1 MNDGPTWH
9 ARWRSEARFL
19 MRSVRRGLRGRD
31 LSLIAAGLTF
41 YAGISVVPLLLLA
54 LALTS
59 LLTSPE
65 TVRGYLDTL
74 GRVLPDELGAP
85 DALARLSEA
94 GTTMTLLGAVLALLP
109 MTFYGEGLRRAL
121 LRFTDERD
129 SYTGWRGR
137 LAVVPLLLV
146 TPVLVYPLLLVVPV
160 LADLQAHAGF
170 GARVA
175 EVAVGFYTVLFALV
189 GPLVW
194 GFRFV
199 AAGMLRWGAVLIGA
213 FFTAASLA
221 GFLQGFVL
229 FLGLPLSIGA
239 PFGGMEAVGGVVAL
253 GLWLFLLHLVVIV
266 GWLLTQAL
274 DERLA
279 LRARAARPGPPSP
292 GAPDDPPTGAA
303 PSR

>member
-1 MNDGPTWH
+1 MTVRPSWH

-19 MRSVRRGLRGRD
+19 TGSVRRGLRGRD
-31 LSLIAAGLTF
+31 LALIAAGLTF

-59 LLTSPE
+59 LLAGADW
-65 TVRGYLDTL
+65 VRGKLDLL
-74 GRVLPDELGAP
+74 GGVLPDQLGAP
-85 DALARLSEA
+85 DALARLAEA
-94 GTTMTLLGAVLALLP
+94 GTTMTLLGGVLALLP

-129 SYTGWRGR
+129 TYTGWRGR

-146 TPVLVYPLLLVVPV
+146 SPFLLYPVLLVVPV
-160 LADLQAHAGF
+160 LADLQATPGF
-170 GARVA
+170 GARVGG
-175 EVAVGFYTVLFALV
+175 VALGFYSVLFALV

-199 AAGMLRWGAVLIGA
+199 AAGMLRWGAVLVGA

-229 FLGLPLSIGA
+229 FLRLPLSIGA
-239 PFGGMEAVGGVVAL
+239 PFGGLDVVGGVVAL
-253 GLWLFLLHLVVIV
+253 GLWLFLLHLVVIA

-274 DERLA
+274 DQRLA
-279 LRARAARPGPPSP
+279 RGRP
-292 GAPDDPPTGAA
+292 
-303 PSR
+303 